1 MPPSGKKESENSSS
15 GDRSIVGLPSP
26 LSRDDRKLHRAT
38 TLQFVG
44 LLLVIP
50 VWLGVLMPVTIV
62 YQIVARLLR
71 MVGIIG
77 KKSRP
82 VMMDTGV
89 SVAPEHITPR
99 SERQYDLVVLGVTG
113 FTGRLAARHLA
124 QEYSQQPKTYFY
136 L

>member
-71 MVGIIG
+71 LVGIIG
-77 KKSRP
+77 EKSRP

-89 SVAPEHITPR
+89 SVAPEHIRTTIR
-99 SERQYDLVVLGVTG
+99 S
-113 FTGRLAARHLA
+113 GRIGRDRI
-124 QEYSQQPKTYFY
+124 YGTTSRPSFGSRIFPTTK
-136 L
+136 